1 MDYKEIYNKINN
13 LERGCY
19 FIYGDEDYFINTILD
34 NVNHNQNLSNNVI
47 YTYYGE
53 SCNFES
59 VLKEVYQQS
68 IFDDFNVVIIK
79 NAENNKFLDN
89 KDNSEYIKNYINN
102 FTANAILLIVY
113 NKNLTKTSN
122 LLNIFSKSY
131 VFNSKKLVSNQ
142 IKTFIKDYCKENNK
156 ILNDDDVD
164 LLYEC
169 YGDNISQIIAEIN
182 KGFNKDNVKYS
193 RQFNSFEF
201 LNAIITK
208 NYRKISLIVNNFD
221 KSNQYEIIPLLG
233 LLFSFFSKLLAFIN
247 SKNKESYP
255 FIYHSAVKNFTEEKV
270 IKIINELQYCDE
282 CIKGV
287 NSYIFDYFKVLKYIS
302 AVIIN

>member
-68 IFDDFNVVIIK
+68 IFDDFNVIIVR

-102 FTANAILLIVY
+102 FTVNAILLIVY
-113 NKNLTKTSN
+113 NKNLTKTSS

-169 YGDNISQIIAEIN
+169 YGDNISQIIAEIG

-201 LNAIITK
+201 LNAITTK

-221 KSNQYEIIPLLG
+221 KSNQYDIIPLLG

-302 AVIIN
+302 SVIIN

>member
-1 MDYKEIYNKINN
+1 MEYKEIYNKISE

-19 FIYGDEDYFINTILD
+19 FIYGDEGYFINSILD
-34 NVNHNQNLSNNVI
+34 NISHNKNISNNAI

-53 SCNFES
+53 SCSLES

-89 KDNSEYIKNYINN
+89 KDNFEYIKNYIDK
-102 FTANAILLIVY
+102 FTANAILLITY
-113 NKNLTKTSN
+113 NKNIPKNGS
-122 LLNIFSKSY
+122 LLKLFSQAYIF
-131 VFNSKKLVSNQ
+131 NAKKLVSNQ
-142 IKTFIKDYCKENNK
+142 IKVFIKDYCKENNRM
-156 ILNDDDVD
+156 LSDDDIC

-169 YGDNISQIIAEIN
+169 YGDNISQIVSEID

-201 LNAIITK
+201 LNAVISK
-208 NYRKISLIVNNFD
+208 NYKRTSLIVNNFD
-221 KSNQYEIIPLLG
+221 KSSQYEIIPLLG

>member
-1 MDYKEIYNKINN
+1 MDYKEIYNRINN
-13 LERGCY
+13 LELGCY
-19 FIYGDEDYFINTILD
+19 FIYGDESYFIKTILD
-34 NVNHNQNLSNNVI
+34 NINHNQNLSNNVI

-68 IFDDFNVVIIK
+68 IFDDFNVIIIK

-89 KDNSEYIKNYINN
+89 KDNYEYIKNYIDN
-102 FTANAILLIVY
+102 FTANAILLIIY
-113 NKNLTKTSN
+113 NKSLTKNSN
-122 LLNIFSKSY
+122 LLNVFSKSY
-131 VFNSKKLVSNQ
+131 IFNSKKLVSNQ
-142 IKTFIKDYCKENNK
+142 IKVFIKDYCSENTKN
-156 ILNDDDVD
+156 LNNDDVD

-169 YGDNISQIIAEIN
+169 YGDNISQIISEIN
-182 KGFNKDNVKYS
+182 KGFNKNNVKYS

-201 LNAIITK
+201 LNAITSK

-270 IKIINELQYCDE
+270 VKIINELQYCDE